1 MKKTGLGR
9 GLGSLLPA
17 MDAVEVAPAGSGPH
31 PIPGDSVLELP
42 IGQIDPNR
50 EQPRKK
56 FDHDALEQLS
66 QSIAASGVLQPILV
80 FPREGR
86 YQIIAGERRWR
97 AARIA
102 GLKTIPA
109 IVRDWDK
116 MKQME
121 ASLVE
126 NIQRE
131 DLNAIEEAAAIRNL
145 MDECGLTQE
154 AVATRL
160 GRSRPAVANLLR
172 LLSLSKEIQE
182 AVIAGE
188 LSAGHA
194 RVLAGV
200 DDKERQQMLFQAT
213 VSLGWSVRQL
223 EQAASKK
230 EVPVK
235 KTIPQPI
242 EITQMQDRLLEVL
255 GMKASIK
262 GTREKGRIVLTY
274 HSEESLERLYEII
287 ERE

>member
-17 MDAVEVAPAGSGPH
+17 ADQPMETSGGVSQV
-31 PIPGDSVLELP
+31 PGDRVLELP

-80 FPREGR
+80 FPKEGR

-116 MKQME
+116 VKQME

-154 AVATRL
+154 AVANRL

-172 LLSLSKEIQE
+172 LLSLSKEIQD
-182 AVIAGE
+182 AVISGE

-194 RVLAGV
+194 RVLAGI
-200 DDKERQQMLFQAT
+200 DDPERQKALFQAAIT
-213 VSLGWSVRQL
+213 QGWSVRQL

-230 EVPVK
+230 DVPQK
-235 KTIPQPI
+235 KVIPQPI
-242 EITQMQDRLLEVL
+242 EIAQMQERLLEVL
-255 GMKASIK
+255 GMKANIQ
-262 GTREKGRIVLTY
+262 GNREKGRIVLTY
-274 HSEESLERLYEII
+274 HSEEALERLYELI